1 MYLSYLELAS
11 VNPRSYGS
19 GHSASVRAE
28 APPAAAVLTS
38 GSAVRHR
45 AFGAIQGWRAMAGKL
60 CLVGAKGPHHTAA
73 PRHQLLLTG
82 IPANGALMVYRCD
95 RRATNASSCALSD
108 PGKDTVPDSPGPVA
122 LSWHDL
128 HTTRLTDPRSC
139 GSHTQD
145 FVQLCSPDRPEAPQQ
160 PQTMPT
166 SSRRSSAAE
175 IFTRENERERP
186 RSHFHRAHAARCAL
200 RQAERGLRAAVHAS
214 RRGEPVLARPRG
226 WSGGVG
232 SLAAVGEAEQRSA
245 CAPVG

>member
-1 MYLSYLELAS
+1 
-11 VNPRSYGS
+11 
-19 GHSASVRAE
+19 
-28 APPAAAVLTS
+28 
-38 GSAVRHR
+38 
-45 AFGAIQGWRAMAGKL
+45 MAGKL

-108 PGKDTVPDSPGPVA
+108 PGKDPVPASPGPVA

-175 IFTRENERERP
+175 IFTRENENGRDLISTGRTQP
-186 RSHFHRAHAARCAL
+186 AVRCGRRSEGCVLQCMRRGAASRCWL
-200 RQAERGLRAAVHAS
+200 GRVGGAEAWEAS
-214 RRGEPVLARPRG
+214 RRSERPNREARALLLASVRCG
-226 WSGGVG
+226 A
-232 SLAAVGEAEQRSA
+232 LL
-245 CAPVG
+245 